1 MALSDWN
8 QGNDPTLEVLGAA
21 ERALSPRGFSAA
33 ESDRAAAEEAMRQ
46 AMDVEVDPALPAQA
60 KTIVQRKKI
69 KIRRDFQDFNRDADE
84 YSGKKARDYYDAPE
98 PIEVRRQAQEEE
110 QAKAEAEKAV
120 QRQGLSAS
128 DYWERNPESKKTAVN
143 SRGETVDVMDMARD
157 YQKSQAER
165 AEHEERIAAMRI
177 RGQELAQARAGRP
190 VRGTQEYTAQVDQLG
205 SELERRGI
213 DPKMALDK
221 EGDYGTFS
229 PDKARGLLAS
239 ATFQDWDRDK
249 MFNRRAQDMERNS
262 RLELNQLRE
271 YRQYMG
277 PRMSPEGA
285 RELSARITELE
296 NDIETGNKDR
306 GGLGGRP
313 GFWREQ
319 AEYADSAARERN
331 QAQLNAAKA
340 NETTTSSMEKNRETL
355 NEMVSALLEKLNSGG
370 TPEEFAKLTQ
380 LTAMIDALKGAQQ

>member
-46 AMDVEVDPALPAQA
+46 AMDVEADPALPEQA
-60 KTIVQRKKI
+60 RTIVQKK
-69 KIRRDFQDFNRDADE
+69 KSELLRDFQDFNRDADE

-128 DYWERNPESKKTAVN
+128 DYWERNPESKRTAVN

-229 PDKARGLLAS
+229 PDKARGLLS
-239 ATFQDWDRDK
+239 RSTFQDWDDDK
-249 MFNRRAQDMERNS
+249 AFSQASARREQAERRTLRNLRNYEGMMTG
-262 RLELNQLRE
+262 RLDPKE
-271 YRQYMG
+271 
-277 PRMSPEGA
+277 SA
-285 RELSARITELE
+285 DLSAAITKAEDNIKSGE
-296 NDIETGNKDR
+296 EDR
-306 GGLGGRP
+306 GGLNRP
-313 GFWREQ
+313 SFWRRQVED
-319 AEYADSAARERN
+319 EDSAAKERN
-331 QAQLNAAKA
+331 RALINAAKA
-340 NETTTSSMEKNRETL
+340 NETTSSSMIKNRETL
-355 NEMVSALLEKLNSGG
+355 NEMLSNLLRDMSDGG

-380 LTAMIDALKGAQQ
+380 YTAMMDALRGAQQ